1 MPEDPALP
9 LPPEPDDDVWPF
21 TPPATAPLRPDPE
34 PPLPG
39 ATEVPENSIP
49 AKSLEWETVLAS
61 AGVTLYRV
69 PVPGGWLYRCTE
81 SLLYTS
87 DRGEQ
92 YEKGVMALQFV
103 PHSVLDAHAEFV
115 AQLDAEL
122 RVRRARSAAIL
133 AAGMRVPGAG
143 SA

>member
-69 PVPGGWLYRCTE
+69 PVPGGWLYRCVEELHTYDASQT
-81 SLLYTS
+81 SLRET
-87 DRGEQ
+87 
-92 YEKGVMALQFV
+92 MTLQFV
-103 PHSVLDAHAEFV
+103 PRPALDAHAAYV

-122 RVRRARSAAIL
+122 RERRARSAVIL

>member
-9 LPPEPDDDVWPF
+9 LPPDDPWPGEP
-21 TPPATAPLRPDPE
+21 LQPDPE
-34 PPLPG
+34 PPLPE
-39 ATEVPENSIP
+39 AHEVPEKTIP
-49 AKSLEWETVLAS
+49 AKSLQWEEVLM
-61 AGVTLYRV
+61 GDGNMLYRV

-103 PHSVLDAHAEFV
+103 PHPVLDAHAAYV

-122 RVRRARSAAIL
+122 QVRRARSAAIL